1 MKIKRKIYWNLCLV
15 ALLTMVVSA
24 LITTLLLCQDLQTQM
39 RQAVMTE
46 VCYLESAMEVSG
58 EDYLSHLKSRGD
70 GNSVNR
76 ITWVDANGSV
86 LYDSYAGSESLE
98 NHKDRPEIAAALK
111 NGRGESV
118 RTSRTLAEQTYYY
131 AARLS
136 DGSVIRVAS
145 TTKSALATVFHTVP
159 VMIAMAVL
167 IVLGVLI
174 LAEFQTKRIIAPINQ
189 MNPDDPQAGDVYDEL
204 APLVRRLEK
213 QKETIRQQM
222 EILKEKQEEFSAI
235 TENMREGFL
244 VVDSKGDVMSYNK
257 SALKLLGISEGEE
270 GMLSRHGNAAWEE
283 HTDPGKEG
291 ALSQDLPANSQNTGT
306 HNDAERHKANVN
318 IISINRSENFR
329 RVVDEAL
336 KGSHCEE
343 MLDVGNRHYQII
355 ANPVAE
361 SEERSGAVVVIL
373 DVTEQQGREELRRE
387 FTANVSHELKTP
399 LTSISGYAEI
409 MMNGMVQPADM
420 GRFSGK
426 IYKEAQRLITL
437 VGDIIRLS
445 QLDEE
450 KVQMEKSPVDLHLL
464 ASDVVKRLQDVAKK
478 NQVTLMLTG
487 KPTVVNGNPQILD
500 EMIYNLCDNAIK
512 YNKPFGEVEVNVAM
526 IKDHPVLTVE
536 DDGIGIPPEDQERI
550 FERFYRVDKSHSRQI
565 GGTGLGLSIVKHGA
579 IYHKAKVELKS
590 ALGEGTTV
598 RITF

>member
-46 VCYLESAMEVSG
+46 VRYLESAMEVSG

-86 LYDSYAGSESLE
+86 LYDSYADSESLE

-131 AARLS
+131 PARLT

-159 VMIAMAVL
+159 IMIAMAIL

-257 SALKLLGISEGEE
+257 SALKLLGIPEGEE

-283 HTDPGKEG
+283 HEKTD
-291 ALSQDLPANSQNTGT
+291 
-306 HNDAERHKANVN
+306 ANVN

-329 RVVDEAL
+329 RVVNEAL

-590 ALGEGTTV
+590 APGEGTTV

>member
-15 ALLTMVVSA
+15 ALLAMAVSA
-24 LITTLLLCQDLQTQM
+24 LITALLLCQDLQTQM
-39 RQAVMTE
+39 RQSVVTE
-46 VCYLESAMEVSG
+46 VRYLESAMEVSG
-58 EDYLSHLKSRGD
+58 AEYLDHLKSRGD

-76 ITWVDANGSV
+76 ITWVSPDGEV
-86 LYDSYAGSESLE
+86 LYDSFADSESLE

-111 NGRGESV
+111 IGRGESV
-118 RTSRTLAEQTYYY
+118 RASNTLAEQTYYY
-131 AARLS
+131 AVRLS

-145 TTKSALATVFHTVP
+145 TTRSGLATVVHTVP
-159 VMIAMAVL
+159 IMIAMAIL

-174 LAEFQTKRIIAPINQ
+174 LAEFQTKHIVAPINR
-189 MNPDDPQAGDVYDEL
+189 MDPDDPQADEVYDEL
-204 APLVRRLEK
+204 APLVRRLQK

-222 EILKEKQEEFSAI
+222 QILKERQEEFTAI
-235 TENMREGFL
+235 TENMREGFI
-244 VVDSKGDVMSYNK
+244 VVDSKGDVMSYNR
-257 SALKLLGISEGEE
+257 SACKLLGVQMDQSSLAGELYAKKPE
-270 GMLSRHGNAAWEE
+270 SIGG
-283 HTDPGKEG
+283 
-291 ALSQDLPANSQNTGT
+291 QNI
-306 HNDAERHKANVN
+306 N
-318 IISINRSENFR
+318 IISLNRSENFR
-329 RVVDEAL
+329 QVVDGAL
-336 KGSHCEE
+336 KGERSER

-361 SEERSGAVVVIL
+361 SEGRSGAVVVIL
-373 DVTEQQGREELRRE
+373 DMTEQQSREELRRE

-409 MMNGMVQPADM
+409 MMNGLVQPEDM

-426 IYKEAQRLITL
+426 IYQETQRLITL

-445 QLDEE
+445 QLDEG
-450 KVQMEKSPVDLHLL
+450 KVQMEKRPVDLHMI
-464 ASDVVKRLQDVAKK
+464 ASDVVRRLQDVANK
-478 NQVTLMLTG
+478 NQITLMLTG

-512 YNKPFGEVEVNVAM
+512 YNKPFGEVEVNVAT

-536 DDGIGIPPEDQERI
+536 DDGIGIPVDDQERI

-598 RITF
+598 RIVF

>member
-46 VCYLESAMEVSG
+46 VRYLESAMEVSG

-86 LYDSYAGSESLE
+86 LYDSYADSESLE

-174 LAEFQTKRIIAPINQ
+174 LAEFQTKRIISPINQ

-213 QKETIRQQM
+213 QKETICQQM

-283 HTDPGKEG
+283 HEKAD
-291 ALSQDLPANSQNTGT
+291 
-306 HNDAERHKANVN
+306 ANVN

-450 KVQMEKSPVDLHLL
+450 KAQLEKQPVDLHMI

-478 NQVTLMLTG
+478 NQITLMLTG

-512 YNKPFGEVEVNVAM
+512 YNKPFGEVEVNVSVA
-526 IKDHPVLTVE
+526 KEHPVLTVE
-536 DDGIGIPPEDQERI
+536 DDGIGIPVDDQARI

-565 GGTGLGLSIVKHGA
+565 GGTGLGLSIVKNGVNF
-579 IYHKAKVELKS
+579 HKGQISAKSGLGKGMTFFFTLKKK
-590 ALGEGTTV
+590 
-598 RITF
+598 I

>member
-46 VCYLESAMEVSG
+46 VRYLESAMEVSG

-86 LYDSYAGSESLE
+86 LYDSYADSESLE

-118 RTSRTLAEQTYYY
+118 RTSHTLAEQTYYY

-257 SALKLLGISEGEE
+257 SALKLLGIPEGEE

-283 HTDPGKEG
+283 HEKTD
-291 ALSQDLPANSQNTGT
+291 
-306 HNDAERHKANVN
+306 ANVN

-329 RVVDEAL
+329 RVVNEAL

-512 YNKPFGEVEVNVAM
+512 YNKPFGEVEINVAM

-590 ALGEGTTV
+590 APGEGTTV